1 MTVNKTFRLT
11 LLLLFLLLSACSSS
25 KAVTVQPTITLP
37 SIVQPVKTLPS
48 TIQSIGTLTSTVQ
61 PTYNLPGTVQP
72 VIGLPQGTDGYA
84 WWNDT
89 VFYELFVR
97 SFYDSNGDGI
107 GDFNGIIEKLDYLN
121 DGNPKTTSDL
131 GVTGI
136 WLMPVNPSPSYHGF
150 DVTDYYD
157 VNPDYGTLDEFKN
170 LLEECHSRG
179 IRVIID
185 LVLNHTSIEHPW
197 FIEARDQPQSTRH
210 DWYIWSDT
218 NPGYLGP
225 WNERVWYPSSAG
237 YYYAI
242 FWSGMPDL
250 NFKSDDVTDEMY
262 NVTRFWLQDV
272 GVDGFRLDA
281 ARHLIE
287 LNQIQ
292 ADTQMTHQWW
302 ANFRTYYKGINP
314 TAMTVGEVMTTNYE
328 VVNYVSGDEFDMAF
342 NFDLASQTMR
352 NISGWN
358 AGSLGAALQRSF
370 NQFSHGTYATFL
382 TNHDQDRVMSV
393 FMGNQD
399 KAKLAASVLLTAP
412 GTPFIYYGEEIGMTG
427 SKPDENIRTP
437 MLWSADKY
445 AGFSSISPWEST
457 NSNYEQL
464 NVANESSDPSSLL
477 SLYRTLIKLRN
488 EHAALRVGDYFGVS
502 SDNRSI
508 LPFLRV
514 SKEETLL
521 VLLNL
526 SKKTLNGYTLSLKQG
541 PLSGSYRL
549 YPVLGEWN
557 YPGLVANANGGFD
570 SYQTTSEIPANG
582 LVIIQLIGG

>member
-11 LLLLFLLLSACSSS
+11 LLLWFLLLSACSSS
-25 KAVTVQPTITLP
+25 KAVTVQPARILP
-37 SIVQPVKTLPS
+37 SIVQSVRTVPS
-48 TIQSIGTLTSTVQ
+48 TVQSIVTLTSTVQ
-61 PTYNLPGTVQP
+61 PAYTLPGTVQP

-121 DGNPKTTSDL
+121 DGNPKTTTDL

-136 WLMPVNPSPSYHGF
+136 WLMPINPSPSYHGF

-170 LLEECHSRG
+170 LLKECHSRG
-179 IRVIID
+179 MRVIID

-210 DWYIWSDT
+210 DWYIWTET

-225 WNERVWYPSSAG
+225 WSERVWYPSSAG

-250 NFKSDDVTDEMY
+250 NYKNDDVTDEMY

-302 ANFRTYYKGINP
+302 ANFHTYYKGIKP
-314 TAMTVGEVMTTNYE
+314 MAMTVGEVMTTNYE
-328 VVNYVSGDEFDMAF
+328 VVNYVNGDEFDMAF
-342 NFDLASQTMR
+342 NFDLASQTVR

-382 TNHDQDRVMSV
+382 TNHDQERVMSV
-393 FMGNQD
+393 FVGNQD

-427 SKPDENIRTP
+427 NKPDEKIRTP

-457 NSNYEQL
+457 NSNYEQF
-464 NVANESSDPSSLL
+464 NVASESSDPNSLL

-488 EHAALRVGDYFGVS
+488 EHAALRVGDYFGVG

-521 VLLNL
+521 VLINL
-526 SKKTLNGYTLSLKQG
+526 SKKTLSGYTLSLKQG
-541 PLSGSYRL
+541 PLSGSYRQ
-549 YPVLGEWN
+549 YPVLGEGN
-557 YPGLVANANGGFD
+557 YPSLVANANGGFD
-570 SYQTTSEIPANG
+570 SCQTTSEIPANG
-582 LVIIQLIGG
+582 LVILQLIGG